1 MTYQITYETADGTV
15 DGFSTAATKAK
26 AIRLARDCAKYS
38 AINGPLGVTRWFVES
53 DDATVATFPV
63 AA

>member
-15 DGFSTAATKAK
+15 EAFAATATKAK
-26 AIRLARDCAKYS
+26 AIRLARDCAKHS
-38 AINGPLGVTRWFVES
+38 AINEPLNVQRWFAEN
-53 DDATVATFPV
+53 DEMTVATFPV